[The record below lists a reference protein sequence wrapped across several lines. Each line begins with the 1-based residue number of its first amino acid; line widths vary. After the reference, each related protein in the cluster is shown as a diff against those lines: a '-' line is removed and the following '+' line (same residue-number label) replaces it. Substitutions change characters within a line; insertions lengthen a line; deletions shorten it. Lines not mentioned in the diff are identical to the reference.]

1 MHKTMTLRSA
11 ILAIIVLGTVHT
23 SATAIE
29 QARAKPRAGTSTVQT
44 APRKVAKPQ
53 RPVRRPQ
60 ALRPIREIHN
70 RASMAA
76 QTKRRPSGENRS
88 RAVPRPGRI
97 GAGATR
103 QPASQPRVAPDLR
116 GRNHSPRLSRYDRYQ
131 RPHRRVAVPRLN
143 GRRHPYHRHV
153 YRPHFTYPTVYGS
166 YFYYPGYSFN
176 FGYGPYD
183 RPYGYRNSRLFPY
196 DVEPYGQYRDDF
208 YMGALRL
215 KVKPRDAEVY
225 VDGYYAGLIDNFDGV
240 FQRLKLEEGPHEIEI
255 RHPEYLPLT
264 FKVRIIAGEKVT
276 YEKRLKR
283 H

>member
-1 MHKTMTLRSA
+1 MHKTMTLRNA
-11 ILAIIVLGTVHT
+11 ILSIIVLGTVHT
-23 SATAIE
+23 SAIEIE
-29 QARAKPRAGTSTVQT
+29 QARAKPRSGNSTEQTSPKNIT
-44 APRKVAKPQ
+44 RPQ
-53 RPVRRPQ
+53 RSARRPQ
-60 ALRPIREIHN
+60 ALRPIRETQA
-70 RASMAA
+70 RAPKTER
-76 QTKRRPSGENRS
+76 TKRRPPGDNLA
-88 RAVPRPGRI
+88 RAVPRPERS

-103 QPASQPRVAPDLR
+103 PPVTQPRVAPDR
-116 GRNHSPRLSRYDRYQ
+116 HRRNHSPRLSRYDRYQ
-131 RPHRRVAVPRLN
+131 LPHRRVAVPRPD
-143 GRRHPYHRHV
+143 GRRLPYHRHV
-153 YRPHFTYPTVYGS
+153 YRPHFRYPTVYGS

-255 RHPEYLPLT
+255 RHPKYLPLT